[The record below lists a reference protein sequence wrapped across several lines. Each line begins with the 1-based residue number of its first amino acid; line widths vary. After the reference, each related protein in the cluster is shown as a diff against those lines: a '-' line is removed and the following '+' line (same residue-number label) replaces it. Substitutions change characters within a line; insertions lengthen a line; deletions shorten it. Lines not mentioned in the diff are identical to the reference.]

1 MGVLTQTQPIASAP
15 TVWFEVEDLVRHFD
29 GAGQPTGI
37 PRVSLEIVKAA
48 QAHYATR
55 VRFCRLSR
63 FSSRFEPISIS
74 DLMRLCSSIADG
86 RSVLSGRRR
95 SGAFRE
101 VRRGLRYLWRVASTA
116 LKDFMSRFDRRR
128 TNEGVFRS
136 GDVLVG
142 LGAGWSNAKYGA
154 SIANAKARYGLRFA
168 TLVHDIIPLSHPQF
182 HIDRSNDEFRRW
194 LEQVFSNADLI
205 FTSSEYCR
213 NQVIE
218 YGNRQVVRVPPVETI
233 PFGAAF
239 APTRADLETP
249 AVKWPDRFVLLV
261 ATIEVR
267 KNHLLMLNVW
277 RRLIQ
282 SHGAES
288 VPNLVF
294 LGRIGWRVEKMMAEL
309 EATHFLDGKIILVQN
324 MSDVALDEA
333 YRQALFTVFPSF
345 CEGWG
350 MPVSE
355 SLSHGTFCV
364 CSNATSLP
372 EVGRDFVDYFDP
384 ADEDAAFAA
393 TERAIFNS
401 EYLAGRKAKLKAGY
415 RPRTWDDC
423 VHRMIER
430 LGSLAAPITP
440 ESRLS

>member
-1 MGVLTQTQPIASAP
+1 M
-15 TVWFEVEDLVRHFD
+15 RHFD
-29 GAGQPTGI
+29 GAAQPTGI

-63 FSSRFEPISIS
+63 FSSRFEPISIA
-74 DLMRLCSSIADG
+74 DLMRLCSSIAD
-86 RSVLSGRRR
+86 SGSALPSRWRG
-95 SGAFRE
+95 GALRE
-101 VRRGLRYLWRVASTA
+101 IHRGLRYLWRVVSTA

-128 TNEGVFRS
+128 RNDGVFQS

-142 LGAGWSNAKYGA
+142 LGTGWSNAKYGT
-154 SIANAKARYGLRFA
+154 SIANAKARYGLRYA
-168 TLVHDIIPLSHPQF
+168 TLIHDIIPLSHPQF

-194 LEQVFSNADLI
+194 LEQVFSNAELL

-213 NQVIE
+213 QQVFE
-218 YGNRQVVRVPPVETI
+218 YGNHREIQVPPIETI
-233 PFGAAF
+233 PFGATCAQ
-239 APTRADLETP
+239 TRAEPEIPT
-249 AVKWPDRFVLLV
+249 VKWPGRFVLLV

-267 KNHLLMLNVW
+267 KNHILMLNVW

-282 SHGAES
+282 SHGADP

-294 LGRIGWRVEKMMAEL
+294 LGRIGWRVEKLMAEL
-309 EATHFLDGKIILVQN
+309 DATHHLDGKIILVQN

-350 MPVSE
+350 MPVAE
-355 SLSHGTFCV
+355 SLARGTFCV

-372 EVGRDFVDYFDP
+372 EVGGGFVDYFDP

-393 TERAIFNS
+393 IERAIFDP
-401 EYLAGRKAKLKAGY
+401 EYLSRRKAGVASGY
-415 RPRTWDDC
+415 RPGTWDDC
-423 VHRMIER
+423 VHRMIGR
-430 LGSLAAPITP
+430 LDSIA
-440 ESRLS
+440 